1 MALNAQ
7 HSFCASFSHPP
18 NENNDSSLLCKLLR
32 NIGLPLGEMQAED
45 SSARIDIHRLVLG

>member
-32 NIGLPLGEMQAED
+32 NIGLSLGEMQAED
-45 SSARIDIHRLVLG
+45 SSARTDIHGLVLG